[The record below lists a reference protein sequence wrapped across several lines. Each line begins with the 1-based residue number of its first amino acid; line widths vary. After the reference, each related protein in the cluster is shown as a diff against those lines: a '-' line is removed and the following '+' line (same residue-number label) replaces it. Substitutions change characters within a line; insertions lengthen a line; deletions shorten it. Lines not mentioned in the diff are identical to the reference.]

1 VQPSSRWRI
10 VHHRTADASRTTN
23 PRVSSTSPSTPVDD
37 GPAEAATPTGPS
49 QPAVNLLVVGTAAGL
64 DALAG
69 QLPVSWRVRQIP
81 AGAPVADADI
91 VLLVGESVTAV
102 TEVRQRHPGTVI
114 VAAVAQDAP
123 GSTVVSILQAGA
135 AACVRISGQHDSA
148 VLVAAHLRLCSRYR
162 TSGRTAAAAGDPEAH
177 VEEEHW

>member
-1 VQPSSRWRI
+1 VRPSSRWAI
-10 VHHRTADASRTTN
+10 VHHRPADTSQTT
-23 PRVSSTSPSTPVDD
+23 RVGVSSTSPSTPVDD
-37 GPAEAATPTGPS
+37 GPAEAATPAGPS
-49 QPAVNLLVVGTAAGL
+49 QPAVNLLVVGATAGL

-102 TEVRQRHPGTVI
+102 TEVRQCHPGTVI

-123 GSTVVSILQAGA
+123 AGTVVSILQAGA

-162 TSGRTAAAAGDPEAH
+162 TSGRAGGH
-177 VEEEHW
+177 RGG

>member
-1 VQPSSRWRI
+1 MQPFSGCRI

-23 PRVSSTSPSTPVDD
+23 PGVSSTSPSTPVDD

-49 QPAVNLLVVGTAAGL
+49 QPAVNLLVVGAAAGL
-64 DALAG
+64 DALADH
-69 QLPVSWRVRQIP
+69 LPVSWRVRQIP
-81 AGAPVADADI
+81 AGSPVADVDI
-91 VLLVGESVTAV
+91 VLLVGESVDAV
-102 TEVRQRHPGTVI
+102 SEVRQRHPGTVV

-162 TSGRTAAAAGDPEAH
+162 TSGRAADHRGG
-177 VEEEHW
+177 